1 MKNPNRT
8 PGEKPKRA
16 SDAEPSTDGTA
27 QDAIALLKGDHR
39 TVEELFGNYASATSI
54 SEKTSLATRI
64 CRELIVHTLIEEEL
78 FYPACRDANV
88 EHDDLDGAQIKHD
101 TAKLL
106 IAELMTQRPDDAYFD
121 AKVKVLSE
129 YIRLHVGEEENPSDG
144 IFARAQSA
152 GVDMDALGPRL
163 QARRTQLLGGREF
176 APPRPRSLHVR
187 SALTQSQE
195 SNAMPRY
202 SQDHERDER
211 GRFVSDDDY
220 RGDRWRDDNDDHR
233 RASHERREEPGRFMR
248 DDDYDRGRYYERNG
262 DHRRSSFDRDEH
274 GRDRDEHGRFM
285 SHDERGGMY
294 SSHSRY
300 GRDDDDYRGS
310 RMRDEEGRFMGNGE
324 RHGGE
329 RDGGRGWYG
338 DPRGHAEASQRGWE
352 HRSPG
357 RYADD
362 DDRRGYGSRG
372 GRHDPDDDRG
382 HGGWFGDAEGHAEAA
397 RRGWRNR

>member
-1 MKNPNRT
+1 
-8 PGEKPKRA
+8 
-16 SDAEPSTDGTA
+16 
-27 QDAIALLKGDHR
+27 
-39 TVEELFGNYASATSI
+39 
-54 SEKTSLATRI
+54 
-64 CRELIVHTLIEEEL
+64 
-78 FYPACRDANV
+78 
-88 EHDDLDGAQIKHD
+88 
-101 TAKLL
+101 
-106 IAELMTQRPDDAYFD
+106 
-121 AKVKVLSE
+121 
-129 YIRLHVGEEENPSDG
+129 
-144 IFARAQSA
+144 
-152 GVDMDALGPRL
+152 
-163 QARRTQLLGGREF
+163 
-176 APPRPRSLHVR
+176 
-187 SALTQSQE
+187 
-195 SNAMPRY
+195 
-202 SQDHERDER
+202 
-211 GRFVSDDDY
+211 
-220 RGDRWRDDNDDHR
+220 
-233 RASHERREEPGRFMR
+233 
-248 DDDYDRGRYYERNG
+248 
-262 DHRRSSFDRDEH
+262 
-274 GRDRDEHGRFM
+274 
-285 SHDERGGMY
+285 MY